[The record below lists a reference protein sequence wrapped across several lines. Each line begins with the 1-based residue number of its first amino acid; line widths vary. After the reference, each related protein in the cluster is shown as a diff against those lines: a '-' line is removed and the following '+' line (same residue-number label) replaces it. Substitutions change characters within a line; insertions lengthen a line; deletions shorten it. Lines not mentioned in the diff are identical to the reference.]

1 ILLSQIPFTNEYVT
15 HEQFVTK
22 EGNYTCT
29 NLYGTPVCYPG
40 VELIN
45 ELPASYSSIN
55 YIGSKKL
62 NGRNCDAIIINTNK
76 TGIPQEFL
84 AEENF
89 NEDVNA
95 SNYYCFDRVTGLALE
110 SLANVKSSSIVQGMI
125 IDVDVNITN
134 YITGISLETI
144 KHNFSIPYDVVSE
157 ESFNT
162 LLESSLNASSQGL

>member
-1 ILLSQIPFTNEYVT
+1 M
-15 HEQFVTK
+15 
-22 EGNYTCT
+22 
-29 NLYGTPVCYPG
+29 
-40 VELIN
+40 
-45 ELPASYSSIN
+45 
-55 YIGSKKL
+55 
-62 NGRNCDAIIINTNK
+62 
-76 TGIPQEFL
+76 
-84 AEENF
+84 
-89 NEDVNA
+89 
-95 SNYYCFDRVTGLALE
+95 TGLALE